1 MVEAQPCSTG
11 SSPMVQY
18 KDCKVAC
25 DPRVEG
31 NSCNNNLVDVSMRFA
46 SNNPVSSCFACEFYE
61 NPDGLTPKFR
71 KRFKYFIQ
79 APFKA
84 TKTVEQI
91 KTWVQIKFIN
101 VQCMLT
107 QLVLL
112 PILIILITHKI
123 HSLVIHSL
131 KITEVAHHS
140 LIITEMLDPAD
151 IASKLISTVSPM
163 KIAKVF

>member
-1 MVEAQPCSTG
+1 M
-11 SSPMVQY
+11 
-18 KDCKVAC
+18 
-25 DPRVEG
+25 
-31 NSCNNNLVDVSMRFA
+31 
-46 SNNPVSSCFACEFYE
+46 
-61 NPDGLTPKFR
+61 
-71 KRFKYFIQ
+71 
-79 APFKA
+79 
-84 TKTVEQI
+84 EQI
-91 KTWVQIKFIN
+91 KTRVQVKFIS

-112 PILIILITHKI
+112 LILIILITHKI
-123 HSLVIHSL
+123 HLPAILSL